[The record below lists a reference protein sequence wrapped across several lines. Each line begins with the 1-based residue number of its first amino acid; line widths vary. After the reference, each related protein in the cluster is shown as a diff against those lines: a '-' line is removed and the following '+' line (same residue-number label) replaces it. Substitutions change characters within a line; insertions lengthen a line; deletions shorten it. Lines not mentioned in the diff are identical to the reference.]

1 MHESK
6 TKSKILVVISGDH
19 FIRNYLTTDALQ
31 GLEQNFDCH
40 FVANSETLNR
50 VDLEKKAKFR
60 GYYTIDVKMKVI
72 HQKILDGLMYLY
84 RKRSRSFRYRIKRQ
98 TPTLTLA
105 LNGAFRRFHLR
116 LGKWILIT
124 PLLLTFRAFLNIRFF
139 SEWYLEW
146 LKSRV
151 HPNEK
156 LKSFICGDDY
166 RLIIFPSS
174 AYDVDG
180 TDVAWVCEQENLPS
194 LFLIDNWDN
203 ISSKSVF
210 WKKPKY
216 LAVWGAQSKEQAV
229 AIQKIA
235 SKDITLIGTP
245 RFDAYFQVRN
255 TDIESHFIFKYILFV
270 GTALDFDEE
279 KLLEQIG
286 EVMENDQETWK
297 GIKVIYRP
305 HPWRQNACVV
315 HPTYGRHVI
324 TDPQILSANSD
335 KSSVIQP
342 SLDYYPSLFKNAEFV
357 MGGLTTM
364 LIEGLIF
371 RKCFLAF
378 AHEDSRY
385 ITSMRN
391 ALVSY
396 EHFKGLDEL
405 QSIGISYD
413 KSDISRVMKET
424 FRKQKTITAEEIDRD
439 RMWYLYNDHFDY
451 KERLLN
457 LTNKIVD

>member
-1 MHESK
+1 
-6 TKSKILVVISGDH
+6 
-19 FIRNYLTTDALQ
+19 
-31 GLEQNFDCH
+31 
-40 FVANSETLNR
+40 
-50 VDLEKKAKFR
+50 
-60 GYYTIDVKMKVI
+60 
-72 HQKILDGLMYLY
+72 
-84 RKRSRSFRYRIKRQ
+84 
-98 TPTLTLA
+98 
-105 LNGAFRRFHLR
+105 
-116 LGKWILIT
+116 
-124 PLLLTFRAFLNIRFF
+124 
-139 SEWYLEW
+139 
-146 LKSRV
+146 
-151 HPNEK
+151 
-156 LKSFICGDDY
+156 
-166 RLIIFPSS
+166 
-174 AYDVDG
+174 
-180 TDVAWVCEQENLPS
+180 
-194 LFLIDNWDN
+194 
-203 ISSKSVF
+203 
-210 WKKPKY
+210 
-216 LAVWGAQSKEQAV
+216 
-229 AIQKIA
+229 
-235 SKDITLIGTP
+235 
-245 RFDAYFQVRN
+245 VRN

-279 KLLEQIG
+279 KLLEQID

-378 AHEDSRY
+378 AHEDNRY

-457 LTNKIVD
+457 LINKIVD